1 MIKSAIRS
9 YKKMNPMQVVGFLL
23 LATMLLTGTAMAMVT
38 PATTSFA
45 YDIYNIGINQ
55 ILLGP
60 IGFVAG
66 VAFIVLAAVL
76 AVRNM
81 YVPAGG
87 IVLAAAF
94 MLNADTVI
102 TSMGAII
109 C

>member
-1 MIKSAIRS
+1 MSKFTLKSVSRKSPIKAAI
-9 YKKMNPMQVVGFLL
+9 
-23 LATMLLTGTAMAMVT
+23 MLMALTVFFGGTAFAMTT
-38 PATTSFA
+38 PAATSFA
-45 YDIYNIGINQ
+45 YDIYNIGVNQ

-66 VAFIVLAAVL
+66 VAFVILAAVL
-76 AVRNM
+76 ALRNM

-102 TSMGAII
+102 TSMGAMII
-109 C
+109 

>member
-1 MIKSAIRS
+1 MKTVARTVKGKSPLKAAV
-9 YKKMNPMQVVGFLL
+9 MLTLL
-23 LATMLLTGTAMAMVT
+23 TMLCAGSALAMTT
-38 PATTSFA
+38 PAATSFA
-45 YDIYNIGINQ
+45 YDIYNIGVNQ

-66 VAFIVLAAVL
+66 VAFIILAAVL
-76 AVRNM
+76 ALRNM

-102 TSMGAII
+102 TSMGAMII
-109 C
+109 